1 LIKANSIN
9 TDLVSDFDKNNL
21 LSILFNN
28 LKSMGFIPK
37 HIVDGAN
44 HGTWTREV
52 ITHFPD
58 AYYTLLE
65 PQNWLKNLFRI
76 Y

>member
-1 LIKANSIN
+1 
-9 TDLVSDFDKNNL
+9 
-21 LSILFNN
+21 
-28 LKSMGFIPK
+28 MGFIPK
-37 HIVDGAN
+37 HIVDVGQITVP
-44 HGTWTREV
+44 GQEKL
-52 ITHFPD
+52 THFPD

>member
-1 LIKANSIN
+1 VKKIIKKGLIKIINPIATAWYVKANSIN

-37 HIVDGAN
+37 HIVLGQ
-44 HGTWTREV
+44 
-52 ITHFPD
+52 ITVPGQEK
-58 AYYTLLE
+58 L
-65 PQNWLKNLFRI
+65 
-76 Y
+76 